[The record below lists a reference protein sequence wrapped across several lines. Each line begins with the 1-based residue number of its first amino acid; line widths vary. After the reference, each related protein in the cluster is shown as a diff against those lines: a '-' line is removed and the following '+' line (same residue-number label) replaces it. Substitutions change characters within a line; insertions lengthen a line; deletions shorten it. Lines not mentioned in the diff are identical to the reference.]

1 MSKPKSNATTFASGR
16 RKTGGRRPGSV
27 NKLARELK
35 ECLIQAAL
43 EFGEDGKGKDGVVG
57 LFKRMIANNMPV
69 YGMLL
74 SRVLPTQINAAV
86 THEVEIESD
95 EDISRE
101 LKRLGLPVTHIFD
114 PAPIPML
121 ELDATEIEPED
132 ARRSEPQ
139 RR

>member
-1 MSKPKSNATTFASGR
+1 
-16 RKTGGRRPGSV
+16 V

-95 EDISRE
+95 EDIIRE
-101 LKRLGLPVTHIFD
+101 LKQLGLPVTHIFD